1 MSDLIITHS
10 LPKTSKDITW
20 YLGKQTKIDF
30 TLNGQHDI
38 EITLKHGW
46 SQPDFIE
53 ALMDSFSAIHEVYG
67 EVPESVH
74 ITRLEEDI
82 TALN

>member
-1 MSDLIITHS
+1 MEDFKITHS
-10 LPKTSKDITW
+10 LPKSSHNIEW

-30 TLNGQHDI
+30 TLNGQHEI
-38 EITLKHGW
+38 EITLKIGW

-53 ALMDSFSAIHEVYG
+53 ALMDSFSFIHEVYG

-74 ITRLEEDI
+74 ITRLEEDV
-82 TALN
+82 TSLN